1 MSIEL
6 TIFTP
11 SYNRAH
17 TLHRVYESLQVQT
30 LQNFE
35 WIIIDDGSIDNT
47 EDVVKDIINISKFPI
62 IYIKQENSGKQ
73 AAWNK
78 AVSLAKGEYFCCLD
92 SDDSIYSSVGL
103 ERVFKNYI
111 HYLHQD
117 KVIGLRFLAFSNV
130 KNDFH
135 GSKLSDDIIICS
147 WFDDFSN
154 SKNFGERLDILKTKD
169 LKNFLYPVKEG
180 VKFIPEIWFYIK
192 VSNAG
197 FKFAYIPEP
206 LRLFFDDA
214 SDNRLSRS
222 SIKKH
227 AIGHYIARSTMLHD
241 IPTWVYIKNII
252 AWVKTF
258 IRFSQC
264 ANILGVSF
272 KKRLKDTNLLYAL
285 SSYLL
290 YYTSKS
296 LK

>member
-47 EDVVKDIINISKFPI
+47 EDVVKDIINKSKFPI

-130 KNDFH
+130 KKTFMVANCQMILLFAH
-135 GSKLSDDIIICS
+135 GSMTFPIQ
-147 WFDDFSN
+147 
-154 SKNFGERLDILKTKD
+154 
-169 LKNFLYPVKEG
+169 
-180 VKFIPEIWFYIK
+180 KFWGK
-192 VSNAG
+192 
-197 FKFAYIPEP
+197 
-206 LRLFFDDA
+206 
-214 SDNRLSRS
+214 
-222 SIKKH
+222 
-227 AIGHYIARSTMLHD
+227 IG
-241 IPTWVYIKNII
+241 YIKN
-252 AWVKTF
+252 
-258 IRFSQC
+258 
-264 ANILGVSF
+264 
-272 KKRLKDTNLLYAL
+272 
-285 SSYLL
+285 
-290 YYTSKS
+290 
-296 LK
+296 